1 MTLVQA
7 LAYFTREALL
17 NLVRGWKV
25 SLLAILTITVSLF
38 LTGVFLLVS
47 NNLGAVIDGWRAE
60 SKVVI
65 YLEPG
70 AESQA
75 IADLEE
81 TLRQAPGYE
90 RVALIDV
97 VTARQRFE
105 QAFPSM
111 ADLLEG
117 WGEEPLPR
125 SLELSLTTER
135 LQDPNLGTWL
145 ESLRQNPVVMMV
157 DDDRDWL
164 DQLEAVVLVLRGLAL
179 MVGGILLATAMFTIS
194 SVIRL
199 TAYLYRDEIA
209 VMRLVGATEF
219 FIRGP
224 FYLEGLLQGLVGGSL
239 AIGSLWTIFSVAKS
253 QSTSLL
259 TSILAS
265 EFLTW
270 SSSLGLVALGG
281 LAGLVGAVASLSRET
296 LESPKAEEPPADW
309 NEEDS

>member
-1 MTLVQA
+1 MTLFQA

-17 NLVRGWKV
+17 NLLRGWKV

-47 NNLGAVIDGWRAE
+47 SNLGLVIDGWRSE

-65 YLEPG
+65 YLKPEAQG
-70 AESQA
+70 EDLDA
-75 IADLEE
+75 LEE
-81 TLRQAPGYE
+81 ELRQSPGCE
-90 RVALIDV
+90 QVTPVDV
-97 VTARQRFE
+97 DTARQRFE

-125 SLELSLTTER
+125 SLELSLTRER
-135 LQDPNLGTWL
+135 LQDPDLGPWL
-145 ESLRQNPVVMMV
+145 DSLRQNHLIMMI

-224 FYLEGLLQGLVGGSL
+224 FYLEGLLQGLGGGGL
-239 AIGSLWTIFSVAKS
+239 AIGGLWTLFALAQS

-259 TSILAS
+259 TSILAK
-265 EFLTW
+265 EFLPWTAA
-270 SSSLGLVALGG
+270 LGLVALGG
-281 LAGLVGAVASLSRET
+281 LAGLIGAIASLSRET
-296 LESPKAEEPPADW
+296 LEPPKPEEPANWNAEE
-309 NEEDS
+309 S

>member
-1 MTLVQA
+1 MTLLQA

-25 SLLAILTITVSLF
+25 SLLAVLTITVSLF

-47 NNLGAVIDGWRAE
+47 TNLSNVVESWRAE

-65 YLEPG
+65 YVRSEASDEVLE
-70 AESQA
+70 A
-75 IADLEE
+75 LE
-81 TLRQAPGYE
+81 TRLRSAPGSLDVIAVDTETATE
-90 RVALIDV
+90 RF
-97 VTARQRFE
+97 Q

-117 WGEEPLPR
+117 WGDDPLPR
-125 SLELSLTTER
+125 SFEVRLQSDR
-135 LQDPNLGTWL
+135 LQDPQFRPWL
-145 ESLRQNPVVMMV
+145 EELRQDPGVMMV

-164 DQLEAVVLVLRGLAL
+164 EQLEAVALILQGLAL
-179 MVGGILLATAMFTIS
+179 MVGGILLATAIFTIS

-224 FYLEGLLQGLVGGSL
+224 FYLEGFLQGLGGGLLAVGGLLATFSL
-239 AIGSLWTIFSVAKS
+239 AHS
-253 QSTSLL
+253 QSSSLL
-259 TSILAS
+259 TSVLAHQ
-265 EFLTW
+265 FLPWPHT
-270 SSSLGLVALGG
+270 LGLVGLGG
-281 LAGLVGAVASLSRET
+281 LAGLIGAVTSLRRET
-296 LESPKAEEPPADW
+296 LEATSKEDDPEWTDEE
-309 NEEDS
+309 S